1 MGKIKDFVKKIKS
14 IKNIE
19 LYVAFLLAFVL
30 LLTVLV
36 VPQISQKTF
45 QNDSASQSYIAEMEN
60 KLITVLGNIEGCGK
74 VNVAISYATDGK
86 RVYAYESTTKQDGD
100 VIVQTSSLITIKGEP
115 LLIETL
121 TPQILGVVV
130 VAEGATDPLV
140 RYKIKQAVVT
150 LLDIESYC
158 VQVFS

>member
-1 MGKIKDFVKKIKS
+1 MGKIKDFVTKIKS

-30 LLTVLV
+30 LLTVFV

>member
-1 MGKIKDFVKKIKS
+1 M
-14 IKNIE
+14 
-19 LYVAFLLAFVL
+19 
-30 LLTVLV
+30 
-36 VPQISQKTF
+36 
-45 QNDSASQSYIAEMEN
+45 
-60 KLITVLGNIEGCGK
+60 
-74 VNVAISYATDGK
+74 
-86 RVYAYESTTKQDGD
+86 
-100 VIVQTSSLITIKGEP
+100 SSLITIKGEP

>member
-45 QNDSASQSYIAEMEN
+45 QNDSTSQSYIAEMEN